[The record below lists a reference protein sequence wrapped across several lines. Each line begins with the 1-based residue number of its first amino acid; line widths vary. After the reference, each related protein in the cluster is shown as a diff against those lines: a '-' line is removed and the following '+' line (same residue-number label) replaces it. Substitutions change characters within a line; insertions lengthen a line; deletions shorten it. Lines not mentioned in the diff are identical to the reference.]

1 MAKVIFEKVIKR
13 YPSVPH
19 PTVREL
25 SLTIDD
31 GEFLVLVGP
40 SGCGKSTVLRMLA
53 GLISVTGGRISI
65 DGKDV
70 TRLPPKDRDISMVF
84 QNYALFPHLDVYENI
99 AFGLKIRGVPKKEIH
114 LRVMEAAAL
123 LGIEPLLQKKPREL
137 SGGQSQRVAV
147 GRAIVRRP
155 KVFLFDEPLS
165 NLDAKMRTQMR
176 AEISRLH
183 RRLKSTA
190 IYVTHDQC
198 EAMTMADRLV
208 VLHDGVIGQC
218 GTPHEIYSQPRNTF
232 VATFIGSP
240 PMNLF
245 PAEVV
250 ASDGP
255 AGLKMKDLILT
266 LPPQAAARLEAGHKY
281 TFGIRPEHIY
291 LAERASPGVNVCAPL
306 DCEVELAESMGNDVV
321 LHCNSGGLAFQASLK
336 HDFPV
341 KTGDRIKVVFAMD
354 KSHIFGEDGER
365 LVW

>member
-1 MAKVIFEKVIKR
+1 MAKVIFEKVVKR
-13 YPSVPH
+13 YPSGDRD
-19 PTVREL
+19 TVREL

-40 SGCGKSTVLRMLA
+40 SGCGKSTILRMLA
-53 GLISVTGGRISI
+53 GLINVTAGKIFI
-65 DGKDV
+65 DGKDI
-70 TRLPPKDRDISMVF
+70 TRLHPKDRDISMVF
-84 QNYALFPHLDVYENI
+84 QNYALFPHLNVYDNI
-99 AFGLKIRGVPKKEIH
+99 AFGLKMRGAPKKEIDD
-114 LRVMEAAAL
+114 RVREAAAL
-123 LGIEPLLQKKPREL
+123 LGIVPLLHKKPKEL

-183 RRLKSTA
+183 RRLKATA

-198 EAMTMADRLV
+198 EAMTMADRMV

-218 GTPHEIYSQPRNTF
+218 GTPHEIYSAPRNTF

-245 PAEVV
+245 AAQAVCEGA
-250 ASDGP
+250 AS
-255 AGLKMKDLILT
+255 GLKINNFVLP
-266 LPPQAAARLEAGHKY
+266 LPPLTAARLEIGSKY

-291 LAERASPGVNVCAPL
+291 LADRVPPGVNSSVPL
-306 DCEVELAESMGNDVV
+306 ACEVELAESMGNDVV

-341 KTGDRIKVVFAMD
+341 KSGDKINVVFALD
-354 KSHIFGEDGER
+354 KSHVFDEKGER
-365 LVW
+365 VA

>member
-1 MAKVIFEKVIKR
+1 MAKVIFEKVVKR
-13 YPSVPH
+13 YKSNER
-19 PTVREL
+19 PTVKEL
-25 SLTIDD
+25 SLAVND

-53 GLISVTGGRISI
+53 GLISVTGGSISI
-65 DGKDV
+65 DGRDV
-70 TRLPPKDRDISMVF
+70 TRLPSKDRDISMVF
-84 QNYALFPHLDVYENI
+84 QNYALFPHLDVYDNI
-99 AFGLKIRGVPKKEIH
+99 AFGLKMRGTPKSEIDS
-114 LRVMEAAAL
+114 RVRETAAL
-123 LGIEPLLQKKPREL
+123 LGIEALLHKKPREL

-183 RRLKSTA
+183 RRLKATA

-198 EAMTMADRLV
+198 EAMTMADRMV

-218 GTPHEIYSQPRNTF
+218 GTPHEIYSTPRNTF

-245 PAEVV
+245 AAHAACSGDRPGLVINNLALPLPA
-250 ASDGP
+250 
-255 AGLKMKDLILT
+255 LT
-266 LPPQAAARLEAGHKY
+266 AARLTDGCKY

-291 LAERASPGVNVCAPL
+291 LAGRTYTGANFSAPL
-306 DCEVELAESMGNDVV
+306 NCEVELAESMGNDVV

-341 KTGDRIKVVFAMD
+341 KSGDRINMVFDLD
-354 KSHIFGEDGER
+354 KSHVFGEDGER
-365 LVW
+365 V

>member
-1 MAKVIFEKVIKR
+1 MAKVIFENVVKR
-13 YPSVPH
+13 YQSNARD
-19 PTVREL
+19 TVREL
-25 SLTIDD
+25 SLAIDD

-53 GLISVTGGRISI
+53 GLISVTAGKISI
-65 DGKDV
+65 DGKDI

-84 QNYALFPHLDVYENI
+84 QNYALFPHLDVYDNV
-99 AFGLKIRGVPKKEIH
+99 AFGLKMRGTPKKEIDD
-114 LRVMEAAAL
+114 RVREAAAL
-123 LGIEPLLQKKPREL
+123 LGIEPLLHKKPKEL

-198 EAMTMADRLV
+198 EAMTMADRMV
-208 VLHDGVIGQC
+208 VLHDGVIEQC
-218 GTPHEIYSQPRNTF
+218 GTPHEIYSAPRNTF

-245 PAEVV
+245 AAGIAPAGD
-250 ASDGP
+250 A
-255 AGLKMKDLILT
+255 AGLKINNFILP

-291 LAERASPGVNVCAPL
+291 LAERIYPGVKASAPL
-306 DCEVELAESMGNDVV
+306 ACEVELAESMGNDVV

-341 KTGDRIKVVFAMD
+341 KSGDRINVVFALD
-354 KSHIFGEDGER
+354 KSHIFGENGER
-365 LVW
+365 VA

>member
-1 MAKVIFEKVIKR
+1 MAKVIFEKVVKR
-13 YPSVPH
+13 YQSNAWH
-19 PTVREL
+19 TVREL
-25 SLTIDD
+25 SLVIDD

-53 GLISVTGGRISI
+53 GLISVTAGKISI
-65 DGKDV
+65 DGKDI

-84 QNYALFPHLDVYENI
+84 QNYALFPHLDVYDNI
-99 AFGLKIRGVPKKEIH
+99 AFGLKMRGAPKKEING
-114 LRVMEAAAL
+114 RVREAAAL
-123 LGIEPLLQKKPREL
+123 LGIEPLLHKKPKEL

-183 RRLKSTA
+183 RRLKATS

-198 EAMTMADRLV
+198 EAMTMADRMA
-208 VLHDGVIGQC
+208 VLRDGVIEQC

-245 PAEVV
+245 AAEV
-250 ASDGP
+250 ASVGGS
-255 AGLKMKDLILT
+255 AGLKINNLMFP
-266 LPPQAAARLEAGHKY
+266 LPPQAAARLEAGRKY

-291 LAERASPGVNVCAPL
+291 LAERIYPGVNAGAPL
-306 DCEVELAESMGNDVV
+306 ACEVELAESMGNDVV

-341 KTGDRIKVVFAMD
+341 KSGDRINVVFARD
-354 KSHIFGEDGER
+354 KSHIFGENGER
-365 LVW
+365 VL